1 MNQRSKE
8 ILNLLIEKNNTFIQ
22 ELSEIHEVSERTIR
36 NDIASLNDYLDNLSF
51 GKIEIKQKKITLY
64 LAVSKEVLYQD
75 INKFDVY
82 EYKFSSDERSLICLL
97 LLISNKGYV
106 TLNQL
111 SEKLLASRSTIV
123 NDVKNMRK
131 LAEKHNLKVISKANK
146 GYKVDGKE
154 EDIRTFL
161 YGIISQDSFKIL
173 KSVIFDDNLE
183 EQINLPFLE
192 NHLLGYHEDFELSE
206 KMLDKFLQYLI
217 ISAYRNVKG
226 FKLKTTFNTS
236 NSTFINKISQFYEEN
251 NYSYL
256 TKNDLA
262 FIYQQTTEKEKDIV
276 ANLNK
281 ESIRIQVTVMKFI
294 EKISADLGIDF
305 KDDYIFYE
313 NFSAHI
319 LRMLRKETFKENY
332 SLNIDDIVKSNT
344 KIQKVVLKHLHIIEE
359 NIGRKATKTEF
370 NYIIIHVYA
379 AMERKKR
386 IGSNLK
392 VAVLTERKS
401 TEVFFIES
409 KLVSNFSFNLDIYS
423 VNDTIRGD
431 YDLILTTTPVQNQ
444 NYVRISPYITDEDCI
459 LIAKHVNQ
467 IVAEKEYNNFTLNR
481 AVAFKLY
488 HMISEEIDH
497 EYFDKKQL
505 KEAIKNKIFTYID
518 DKEDGSELLLYDFLT
533 PDRIQLDVDV
543 RDWKDAIIQVGTP
556 LIERGEITEDYITAV
571 IANIEENGPYVVIS
585 KGFAFPH
592 AQLGDYNKKTSMYMI
607 RLKNPIYFDKEHD
620 IPEDIGTQPVRYVCM
635 LSVADKNKHLKAVFN
650 LFNLLKEDSFKKAL
664 DACQTSEEIYSLI
677 ENEEKMLELRR

>member
-1 MNQRSKE
+1 MSVLYNRIIKEGGTHKVNQRSKE
-8 ILNLLIEKNNTFIQ
+8 ILNLLIEKNNIFIQ

-36 NDIASLNDYLDNLSF
+36 NDISSLNDYLDNLSF
-51 GKIEIKQKKITLY
+51 GRIDIKQKKITLY
-64 LAVSKEVLYQD
+64 LVVSKEVLYQD

-82 EYKFSSDERSLICLL
+82 EYKFSSAERSLICLL

-154 EDIRTFL
+154 EAIRTFL

-183 EQINLPFLE
+183 EQINLPLLE
-192 NHLLGYHEDFELSE
+192 NHLLGYHEDFDLSE

-332 SLNIDDIVKSNT
+332 ALNIDDIVKSNT

-409 KLVSNFSFNLDIYS
+409 K
-423 VNDTIRGD
+423 
-431 YDLILTTTPVQNQ
+431 
-444 NYVRISPYITDEDCI
+444 IS
-459 LIAKHVNQ
+459 
-467 IVAEKEYNNFTLNR
+467 
-481 AVAFKLY
+481 
-488 HMISEEIDH
+488 
-497 EYFDKKQL
+497 
-505 KEAIKNKIFTYID
+505 
-518 DKEDGSELLLYDFLT
+518 
-533 PDRIQLDVDV
+533 
-543 RDWKDAIIQVGTP
+543 
-556 LIERGEITEDYITAV
+556 
-571 IANIEENGPYVVIS
+571 
-585 KGFAFPH
+585 
-592 AQLGDYNKKTSMYMI
+592 
-607 RLKNPIYFDKEHD
+607 
-620 IPEDIGTQPVRYVCM
+620 
-635 LSVADKNKHLKAVFN
+635 
-650 LFNLLKEDSFKKAL
+650 
-664 DACQTSEEIYSLI
+664 
-677 ENEEKMLELRR
+677 